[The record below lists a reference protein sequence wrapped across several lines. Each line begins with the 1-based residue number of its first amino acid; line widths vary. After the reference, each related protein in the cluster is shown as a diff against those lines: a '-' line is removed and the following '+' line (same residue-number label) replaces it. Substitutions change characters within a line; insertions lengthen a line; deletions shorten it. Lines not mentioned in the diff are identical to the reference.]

1 MISVIIPLY
10 NCEKFITRSI
20 SSVLKQTVQEFE
32 IIVVDDG
39 STDKGPEIVEK
50 MNSPLIRLIH
60 QKNQG
65 VSCARNRGIKESR
78 YELIAFLD
86 ADDEWDTDHLET
98 IMYLYN
104 KYPQCGVFAASYRM
118 SVGNNIIY
126 PEFNPEIPFKDDG
139 ILYNYYEVASGTNL
153 PINSNTYVVRKN
165 IIESIGGY
173 PTGIPSGEDI
183 LTIARLNA
191 VCDFAYTTKATSTYY
206 LHNETVKSER
216 PVLRHDPLDKL
227 FYENYKASKHKKG
240 ARLFL
245 ASWHKRRMSRALT
258 LRKYGIATEHFF
270 KALTIMPFQK
280 KLYTSFIISL
290 ISAITGKSIL
300 ELNNL
305 LKHK

>member
-20 SSVLKQTVQEFE
+20 NSVLRQTVKEFE

-50 MNSPLIRLIH
+50 INSPLIRLIR

-78 YELIAFLD
+78 YELVAFLD

-98 IMYLYN
+98 ILYLEK
-104 KYPQCGVFAASYRM
+104 KYPQCGVFATTYRM
-118 SVGNNIIY
+118 SFNNKIIY
-126 PEFNPEIPFKDDG
+126 PEIKPEVPFKNDG
-139 ILYNYYEVASGTNL
+139 IFYNYYEVASGTSF
-153 PINSNTYVVRKN
+153 PIHNNTYAARKS
-165 IIESIGGY
+165 IINSIGGY
-173 PTGIPSGEDI
+173 PIGIPSGEDI

-191 VCDFAYTTKATSTYY
+191 ICDFAFTNKATCTYY
-206 LHNETVKSER
+206 LQNETIKSER

-227 FYENYKASKHKKG
+227 FYENYKMSKHKKG
-240 ARLFL
+240 ARQFL

-258 LRKYGIATEHFF
+258 LHKYGIAFEHFF
-270 KALTIMPFQK
+270 KALMIMPLQK
-280 KLYTSFIISL
+280 KIYTSFIISL
-290 ISAITGKSIL
+290 TSAITGKSII
-300 ELNNL
+300 ELNNII
-305 LKHK
+305 KHK

>member
-10 NCEKFITRSI
+10 NCEKFIKRSI
-20 SSVLKQTVQEFE
+20 NSVLRQTVKEFE

-39 STDKGPEIVEK
+39 STDKGPEIVK
-50 MNSPLIRLIH
+50 DMDSSVIRLIR
-60 QKNQG
+60 QENQG

-78 YELIAFLD
+78 YELVAFLD

-126 PEFNPEIPFKDDG
+126 PEFSPEIPFKDDG
-139 ILYNYYEVASGTNL
+139 ILYNYYEVASGSNL
-153 PINSNTYVVRKN
+153 PINSNTYAVRKS

-216 PVLRHDPLDKL
+216 PVLKHDPLDKL
-227 FYENYKASKHKKG
+227 FYENIFRIYQ
-240 ARLFL
+240 FL
-245 ASWHKRRMSRALT
+245 NTDNHL
-258 LRKYGIATEHFF
+258 
-270 KALTIMPFQK
+270 
-280 KLYTSFIISL
+280 
-290 ISAITGKSIL
+290 
-300 ELNNL
+300 
-305 LKHK
+305 

>member
-20 SSVLKQTVQEFE
+20 SSVLNQTVQEFE

-118 SVGNNIIY
+118 SVWNNIIY
-126 PEFNPEIPFKDDG
+126 PEFSSKIPFKDDG

-153 PINSNTYVVRKN
+153 PINSNTYAVRKN

-191 VCDFAYTTKATSTYY
+191 VCDFAYTTKVTSTYY
-206 LHNETVKSER
+206 IQDETEKSIR
-216 PVLRHDPLDKL
+216 PVLRHDPLDRL
-227 FYENYKASKHKKG
+227 FYENYKISKHKKG

-245 ASWHKRRMSRALT
+245 ASWHKRRMSKALFH
-258 LRKYGIATEHFF
+258 RKYGIAAIQFF
-270 KALTIMPFQK
+270 KAFIIMPFQK
-280 KLYTSFIISL
+280 KLYTSLIVSI
-290 ISAITGKSIL
+290 ISAITGKPVI
-300 ELNNL
+300 EINKI